1 MDWSSCVEK
10 GTDVAT
16 LACIPVIIK
25 LVVNAAL
32 VFAGIVALV
41 LIIYSGIRYITSRG
55 DQTALDSAK
64 KTLTYAIIGLI
75 VIFLS
80 FFIVNLVST
89 LTGVSQISNPT
100 FGN

>member
-1 MDWSSCVEK
+1 MWASCVEK

-25 LVVNAAL
+25 LVINAAL
-32 VFAGIVALV
+32 VFSGVIALV
-41 LIIYSGIRYITSRG
+41 LIIYSGIKYIMSRG
-55 DQTALDSAK
+55 DQTKIDEAK

-80 FFIVNLVST
+80 FFIVQLISQ
-89 LTGVSQISNPT
+89 LTGVSQIANPT
-100 FGN
+100 L